1 MEVVRYA
8 RARAPEPTLACRRK
22 NELAA
27 GDLGLLLIRAHSET
41 LHDEVFRQRW
51 HRVRKSPCA
60 ATVKQIELLQL
71 GCILEQ
77 LQPDIGVH
85 LDIPVN
91 TQYMLMAR
99 LSRHYLEQTGVLLAL
114 LGNGHLLNQSDIG
127 PRWPGFE
134 KIRAPRRP

>member
-1 MEVVRYA
+1 MEIVRYA

-22 NELAA
+22 DELAA

-51 HRVRKSPCA
+51 HRVRKSPCL

-71 GCILEQ
+71 GCIEEQ

-85 LDIPVN
+85 LDIPAD
-91 TQYMLMAR
+91 TQHMLVAR
-99 LSRHYLEQTGVLLAL
+99 LSRQQSENQLVPRTLLRD
-114 LGNGHLLNQSDIG
+114 NHLQ
-127 PRWPGFE
+127 
-134 KIRAPRRP
+134 